1 MAPFQSEHQN
11 GPVNKKLRPR
21 LRHRL
26 YGGVAGG
33 AGLVGEGE
41 GEGEWEG
48 VVKGQLSIVQHSTV
62 DFSDLCSHCGLF
74 YSHPVGLFA
83 LAANL
88 RKTFCGRFAVDFIM
102 PTFNCRK
109 SMPR

>member
-1 MAPFQSEHQN
+1 MLHSGRKVIVMAPFQSEHQN

-41 GEGEWEG
+41 GEG

-62 DFSDLCSHCGLF
+62 DFSDLC
-74 YSHPVGLFA
+74 SHPVGLFA

>member
-1 MAPFQSEHQN
+1 M
-11 GPVNKKLRPR
+11 GK
-21 LRHRL
+21 
-26 YGGVAGG
+26 G
-33 AGLVGEGE
+33 
-41 GEGEWEG
+41 
-48 VVKGQLSIVQHSTV
+48 KGQLSIVQHSTV

-74 YSHPVGLFA
+74 HSHPVGLFA